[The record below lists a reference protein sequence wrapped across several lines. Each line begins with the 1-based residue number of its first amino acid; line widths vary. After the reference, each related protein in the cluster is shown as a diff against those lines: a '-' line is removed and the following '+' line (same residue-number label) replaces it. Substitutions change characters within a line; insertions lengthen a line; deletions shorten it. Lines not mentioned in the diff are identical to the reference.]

1 MNLITIEV
9 LCPAVSDSFDF
20 RFPVKMKA
28 EDLKN
33 RLVDDIRTFE
43 NNQNLFNKGVSV
55 FYDDG
60 CMSPDM
66 TLEDAGVKNGDRIM
80 II

>member
-28 EDLKN
+28 EDLKT
-33 RLVDDIRTFE
+33 RLIEDIRTFE
-43 NNQNLFNKGVSV
+43 NNPDLFCGNVSV
-55 FYDDG
+55 FYEGG
-60 CMSPDM
+60 CMTPEM